1 LLLPAHLFKNFKSRM
16 RFPVDGLDVFFP
28 YDFVYREQYQYMVEL
43 KRALDAKGDALLEMP
58 TGTGKTVSLLA
69 LILSYQT
76 AHPERSRLVY
86 CTRTVPEMAKTVEEV
101 KRVVAYRAEQLVR
114 EAGGDDV
121 ACAEARVRSLGPK
134 SDILAV
140 CLSSRRN
147 MCVHAPAAS
156 AGDRE
161 GVDGA
166 CRSLTASWVRAEAE
180 AGKPGV
186 KTCPFFEGLTKEGAD
201 FDLRG
206 VYDLDDLKEVAKAKG
221 WCPYFLVRQV
231 LCNANVVVFSYQ

>member
-1 LLLPAHLFKNFKSRM
+1 M

-28 YDFVYREQYQYMVEL
+28 YDFVYREQYAYMCEL

-58 TGTGKTVSLLA
+58 TGTGKTVSILA

-76 AHPERSRLVY
+76 AHPDRSRLVY
-86 CTRTVPEMAKTVEEV
+86 CTRTVPEMTKTVEEV
-101 KRVVAYRAEQLVR
+101 KRVVGYRAEELAR
-114 EAGGDDV
+114 MSGADEA
-121 ACAEARVRSLGPK
+121 ACAAARERSTGPQ

-166 CRSLTASWVRAEAE
+166 CRALTAPWVRAEAE
-180 AGKPGV
+180 AGKAV
-186 KTCPFFEGLTKEGAD
+186 ATCPFFESLSKNGAD

-206 VYDLDDLKEVAKAKG
+206 VYDLDDLKELAKAKG
-221 WCPYFLVRQV
+221 FCPYFLVRQV